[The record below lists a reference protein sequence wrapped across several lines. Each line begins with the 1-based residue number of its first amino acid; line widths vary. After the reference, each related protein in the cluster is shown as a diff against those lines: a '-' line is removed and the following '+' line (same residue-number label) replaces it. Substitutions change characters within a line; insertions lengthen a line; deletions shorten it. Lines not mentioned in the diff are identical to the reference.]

1 MKVKS
6 DKLWQEQVSSLRASL
21 DEESLE
27 IYLEIIHFVSGSA
40 ENALVLR
47 EKNEGLADGPL
58 PASWVIEAVRDGFE
72 EIFREKG
79 FLIPD
84 ALSNILVVLI
94 LHWEY
99 GEQVR
104 EGLSPIEFSLVAEA
118 MAAHLEIKAEE
129 ASRG

>member
-27 IYLEIIHFVSGSA
+27 IYLEIIHFVSGNA

-118 MAAHLEIKAEE
+118 MASHLEIKAEE

>member
-1 MKVKS
+1 MKVRS

-21 DEESLE
+21 DEESMG
-27 IYLEIIHFVSGSA
+27 IYMEIIDLVSGSA
-40 ENALVLR
+40 ENALILR
-47 EKNEGLADGPL
+47 EKNEGMAEGPL
-58 PASWVIEAVRDGFE
+58 PAPWVIEAVRDGFE
-72 EIFREKG
+72 EVFREKG

-99 GEQVR
+99 GEQLR
-104 EGLSPIEFSLVAEA
+104 EGLSPMEFALVAEA